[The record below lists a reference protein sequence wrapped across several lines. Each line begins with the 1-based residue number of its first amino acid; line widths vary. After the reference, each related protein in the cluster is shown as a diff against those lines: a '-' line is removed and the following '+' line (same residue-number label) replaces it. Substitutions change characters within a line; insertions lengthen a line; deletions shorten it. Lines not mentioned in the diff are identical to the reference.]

1 MSSSGRWLWFRVNPR
16 VSRRHWRVFTI
27 WRGPKP
33 RQHSQPLPRMR
44 CVLIC
49 CLCHRFVCIL
59 ENMGLPTK
67 VALTSSI
74 QRFSRSSVDPVQIW
88 LQYAVIGNGF
98 ARLMMELGQE
108 GNIVGAVESSVIRD
122 PGRDA
127 KIWYLTQIW
136 LHVDI
141 EFLYPLLLSAYVF
154 IYVFLWF
161 QTLKVSFTL
170 TLHQLE
176 SCRLLSCLAVRC
188 GEVERRHGGEV
199 DLRLLVGAP

>member
-1 MSSSGRWLWFRVNPR
+1 MGWNDQISFKWLNFSNLSRSIGFSVFDHWADSKPSMKLFYIVSSSGRWLWFRVNPR

-33 RQHSQPLPRMR
+33 RQHSQPLPKMR
-44 CVLIC
+44 CVLNC

-154 IYVFLWF
+154 LSFKL
-161 QTLKVSFTL
+161 LK
-170 TLHQLE
+170 
-176 SCRLLSCLAVRC
+176 
-188 GEVERRHGGEV
+188 
-199 DLRLLVGAP
+199 